1 MFVVVIDSDV
11 TLNVC
16 ISFLI
21 PLGEVFMYGCVLKEE
36 IGTYIG
42 IFLSLAF
49 PGQENCSA
57 MVSNEDFIFKEWSS
71 EF

>member
-1 MFVVVIDSDV
+1 MS
-11 TLNVC
+11 L
-16 ISFLI
+16 
-21 PLGEVFMYGCVLKEE
+21 YGCVLKEE
-36 IGTYIG
+36 IGAYIG

-57 MVSNEDFIFKEWSS
+57 MVLNEEFIFKEWSS